1 MTRETKKL
9 PALLAL
15 SAGLAALG
23 ACSSGP
29 SGAVP
34 AHYMHGTVLDQHQIS
49 VVKRTEF
56 LEVAID
62 GHSSELSNQ
71 DRARIRSFVDTY
83 TRRGHGPLV
92 LSMPQASANP
102 QLAVAAAAEARAIA
116 WELGV
121 EYDEIAGTAHGAG
134 SPVSEPLILA
144 YQIYDAIPP
153 NCAQKSSVDFSN
165 IDSNNHQPTL
175 GCSVRT
181 NLAAM
186 IADPADLLGQRPL
199 DRADLSR
206 REVILEKFRQG
217 ESTASVRAA
226 QESGAVATVIN

>member
-1 MTRETKKL
+1 MTRQTKQL
-9 PALLAL
+9 PAFILL

-34 AHYMHGTVLDQHQIS
+34 MSHLHGTALDRHEIS

-56 LEVAID
+56 LEVGID
-62 GHSSELSNQ
+62 AHASELSSQ

-121 EYDEIAGTAHGAG
+121 EYDEIAGTAHGSG
-134 SPVSEPLILA
+134 SAVSEPLILA
-144 YQIYDAIPP
+144 YQIYDAVPP
-153 NCAQKSSVDFSN
+153 HCAQKSSVDFSN

-199 DRADLSR
+199 DGGDVTR

-217 ESTASVRAA
+217 ESTASVRSA
-226 QESGAVATVIN
+226 QESGAVSTVVN